1 MWKKILLEEKIKFYT
16 RQIKIN
22 TKSEEKSPLFLYAKK
37 EGENMALK
45 PVHIDINQE
54 LREWLEAVK
63 GKQVRAAN
71 VSALTKIQTQANAA
85 IDFVID
91 KGDTI
96 DNTVTEVQTV
106 KGEAQA
112 AVDHANSVT
121 AEYKQ
126 YADNKLAQ
134 TEAQRHLA
142 ENAKQGADDAAV
154 LAESWAVGGTG
165 TRPEENTNSSKYYC
179 DQSGTYAQNA
189 KMMRIGRHSIPR
201 L

>member
-1 MWKKILLEEKIKFYT
+1 
-16 RQIKIN
+16 
-22 TKSEEKSPLFLYAKK
+22 
-37 EGENMALK
+37 MALK

-112 AVDHANSVT
+112 AVDHANDIT

-134 TEAQRHLA
+134 TEAQRRLA
-142 ENAKQGADDAAV
+142 EDAKQGADDAAT
-154 LAESWAVGGTG
+154 LAESWARGGTG

-189 KMMRIGRHSIPR
+189 KNDADRAAQYSQIVAPSFYFDPGTSSLYIKAGVGVDFIVVESRIYWKVTA
-201 L
+201 